1 VNKKNQKNFIHGLPA
16 LAYSIPQPRGTFPKP
31 SRFARGVRTR
41 TLATF
46 GTGGTSTTATPG
58 RKTFVSTINIR
69 HNGRKILAACGA
81 ATSNSTISGVSS
93 TIRSWPP

>member
-1 VNKKNQKNFIHGLPA
+1 MNKKNQKNFIHGLPA

-46 GTGGTSTTATPG
+46 GTGGTSTIG